1 MTEADEPILEVSGLG
16 KSFAP
21 NLSAAR
27 RAGLLG
33 LLSELMPAALRPAGN
48 RGQIDILRDI
58 SFTVEK
64 GEGLAI
70 LGGNGE
76 GKTTLLRLIAGL
88 IKPDAGG
95 ITLRT
100 SVSAVIELGAGVDNL
115 LSGRENA
122 ELLLTWHGHPD
133 VRSGVEKAEN
143 FAALGD
149 KFDLPVQYYS
159 TGMRARLAYAIAA
172 QQEADLLLLDE
183 ALAVGD
189 QDFQEKCMDHIG
201 GHLERG
207 GSLIFVSHNPE
218 LVFQCCS
225 KAIVLEKGGIA
236 KAGEVA
242 ACLDYYR
249 RHTSPFR
256 KHIPTDAEPSSCR
269 VSIDGASWKDGHIA
283 ARIVIESDR
292 PRLLRLVTSTSRGDG
307 PNGTENFFFDKEA
320 RAVGKGC
327 TSIDFRIAVDILPHG
342 TNYLGAMLV
351 DAETGKVLTRTG
363 VNGGYAHIYRA
374 RPVRQRPSA
383 DATSS

>member
-1 MTEADEPILEVSGLG
+1 MTATDAPILEVGGLG

-21 NLSAAR
+21 NLAAAR

-33 LLSELMPAALRPAGN
+33 LLSELMPAAVRPAGN
-48 RGQIDILRDI
+48 RGQIDVLRDI

-88 IKPDAGG
+88 IKPDAGR
-95 ITLRT
+95 IHLRT
-100 SVSAVIELGAGVDNL
+100 SVSAVIELGAGVNNM

-122 ELLLTWHGHPD
+122 ELLLTWHRHPD
-133 VRSGVEKAEN
+133 VRSGVERAEK
-143 FAALGD
+143 FAELGD

-189 QDFQEKCMDHIG
+189 QDFQEKCMDHIA

-225 KAIVLEKGGIA
+225 KAIVLEKGSIA

-242 ACLDYYR
+242 ACLDHYR
-249 RHTSPFR
+249 RNASQFK
-256 KHIPTDAEPSSCR
+256 KHIRNDAEPSSCR
-269 VSIDGASWKDGHIA
+269 VSIEDASWKDGYIEA
-283 ARIVIESDR
+283 KIIVESDR

-307 PNGTENFFFDKEA
+307 LNGAENFFFDKEA
-320 RAVGKGC
+320 RAVGGGR
-327 TSIDFRIAVDILPHG
+327 TSIDFRIAVDSLPHG
-342 TNYLGAMLV
+342 INYLGAMLV
-351 DAETGKVLTRTG
+351 DAETGKALTRTG

-374 RPVRQRPSA
+374 RPLRNRPSA
-383 DATSS
+383 EAASS